1 MVERNSWCRGDVL
14 MVDAVQNK
22 SAKLYSVSSR
32 PVGVPAKA
40 RSALVGWLEP
50 GSSLFKPQ
58 NNHQTPKQPP
68 LYNPYPRSSAPL
80 SAYICVNRL
89 SRDPVFG
96 VAKSVC
102 HRDRRSLP
110 NRQLRCLCRTDFG
123 SPRNKLI
130 RLYTVSS
137 RASVLDPGSNA
148 QRGGKVRLPQ
158 RPEVSSKQATQL
170 PLPNGLRQPPEQI
183 PPDHK
188 ASSSQPVSRD
198 PVFLFNTSHFR
209 PVWPLFGRINLRKTY
224 PASLAAFW
232 PDYFVVR

>member
-123 SPRNKLI
+123 SPL
-130 RLYTVSS
+130 
-137 RASVLDPGSNA
+137 LDNRIKYPIHSA
-148 QRGGKVRLPQ
+148 I
-158 RPEVSSKQATQL
+158 SFI
-170 PLPNGLRQPPEQI
+170 PL
-183 PPDHK
+183 
-188 ASSSQPVSRD
+188 
-198 PVFLFNTSHFR
+198 
-209 PVWPLFGRINLRKTY
+209 
-224 PASLAAFW
+224 SLAATGFSAIILRSSLTRLRMTAGR
-232 PDYFVVR
+232 PPASQVLQMRPIPLYNI

>member
-1 MVERNSWCRGDVL
+1 MTGSTGSLKVERWKGEMVERNSWCRGDVL

-40 RSALVGWLEP
+40 RSGLVGWLEP

-123 SPRNKLI
+123 SPLLDNRIKYPI
-130 RLYTVSS
+130 HSS
-137 RASVLDPGSNA
+137 ISFI
-148 QRGGKVRLPQ
+148 
-158 RPEVSSKQATQL
+158 
-170 PLPNGLRQPPEQI
+170 PL
-183 PPDHK
+183 
-188 ASSSQPVSRD
+188 
-198 PVFLFNTSHFR
+198 
-209 PVWPLFGRINLRKTY
+209 
-224 PASLAAFW
+224 SLAATGFSAIILRSSLTRLRMTAGR
-232 PDYFVVR
+232 PPASQVLQMRPIPLYNI

>member
-1 MVERNSWCRGDVL
+1 MSTNYTNYHELKEQDKDS
-14 MVDAVQNK
+14 VQTK
-22 SAKLYSVSSR
+22 IKY
-32 PVGVPAKA
+32 
-40 RSALVGWLEP
+40 
-50 GSSLFKPQ
+50 
-58 NNHQTPKQPP
+58 QTPKQPP
-68 LYNPYPRSSAPL
+68 LYNPNPRQSVPFIRVYLREPFDTGSGAQGWQSLFATETEGLSPTGNSVASAEQT
-80 SAYICVNRL
+80 SAAHETN
-89 SRDPVFG
+89 P
-96 VAKSVC
+96 
-102 HRDRRSLP
+102 
-110 NRQLRCLCRTDFG
+110 T
-123 SPRNKLI
+123 

>member
-1 MVERNSWCRGDVL
+1 MTGSTGSSGYLKEERFPR
-14 MVDAVQNK
+14 NK
-22 SAKLYSVSSR
+22 SHQTPKQTTIRPKTVSSR

-40 RSALVGWLEP
+40 RSGLVGWLEP

-123 SPRNKLI
+123 SPLLDNRIKYPI
-130 RLYTVSS
+130 HSS
-137 RASVLDPGSNA
+137 ISFI
-148 QRGGKVRLPQ
+148 
-158 RPEVSSKQATQL
+158 
-170 PLPNGLRQPPEQI
+170 PL
-183 PPDHK
+183 
-188 ASSSQPVSRD
+188 
-198 PVFLFNTSHFR
+198 
-209 PVWPLFGRINLRKTY
+209 
-224 PASLAAFW
+224 SLAATGFSAIILRSSLTRLRMTAGR
-232 PDYFVVR
+232 PPASQVLQMRPIPLYNI